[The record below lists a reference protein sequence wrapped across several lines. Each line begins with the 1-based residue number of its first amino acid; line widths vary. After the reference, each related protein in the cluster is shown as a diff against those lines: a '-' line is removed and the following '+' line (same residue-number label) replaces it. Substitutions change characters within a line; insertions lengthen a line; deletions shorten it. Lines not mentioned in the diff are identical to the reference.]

1 MGREVTPA
9 CPAGLGLASRS
20 HLTRARLGT
29 LGAMY
34 VDSHCHLDDVAF
46 DADRDQVV
54 ERARACG
61 IGGFMLAGVDP
72 DTWSRQREI
81 AKSKRGF
88 WWSAGLHPIAVVR
101 SSPERRSR
109 ALRALPECFRGS
121 HAASALGETG
131 LDARFVPRDSL
142 DVQQEAFRE
151 QVAIA
156 RAHDV
161 PLILHVLGRGTHLRS
176 IELLERDGPPR
187 RGGVVHSFSGSAEIV
202 PQWLA
207 LGFAISFSG
216 SVVRPAAE
224 RAQRAAAA
232 VPLDRLLIE
241 TDSPDLAPPGR
252 GPRNE
257 PAALLDVAAALAKI
271 HGSTPE
277 AILVATSANAR
288 RLFGALET

>member
-1 MGREVTPA
+1 MFHTATHSPNVV
-9 CPAGLGLASRS
+9 
-20 HLTRARLGT
+20 RLDLERIGT
-29 LGAMY
+29 LEGMY
-34 VDSHCHLDDVAF
+34 VDSHCHLDDEAF
-46 DADRDQVV
+46 DADRDEVV
-54 ERARACG
+54 ARARACG

-72 DTWSRQREI
+72 QTWQRQRQL
-81 AKSKRGF
+81 AATQRGF

-101 SSPERRSR
+101 STSEQRTR
-109 ALRALPECFRGS
+109 ALQALPECFRGV

-142 DVQQEAFRE
+142 EVQLEAFRE

-161 PLILHVLGRGTHLRS
+161 PLILHVLGRGTHLRA
-176 IELLERDGPPR
+176 IEWLERDGVPR
-187 RGGVVHSFSGSAEIV
+187 RGGVVHSFSGSAETV

-257 PAALLDVAAALAKI
+257 PGALLDVAAALAKI